1 MKKRKHCGRI
11 RKLIPTL
18 SESTSQRSRRVVSEH
33 LSECEACRA
42 FHARFQ
48 KLESILIRSKLQV
61 GEMARQS
68 RMRQSRVIVETTSLA
83 RKRAWCLRP
92 VPAGVGA
99 ALLAIAGAVVFALFN
114 EGSRVPSTARP
125 PLTRTPMVTR
135 AMAAERSSRT
145 LLGVAEVLRRREAP
159 SLGVPYTPPPLPGE
173 SFYPQLAH
181 QFTLES
187 DARLGK
193 IVQSKISLIAP
204 SAPRRESFFPRLL
217 ERSTTES
224 NGTLG
229 RILRSRVNLT
239 RRQDI

>member
-1 MKKRKHCGRI
+1 
-11 RKLIPTL
+11 
-18 SESTSQRSRRVVSEH
+18 
-33 LSECEACRA
+33 
-42 FHARFQ
+42 
-48 KLESILIRSKLQV
+48 
-61 GEMARQS
+61 
-68 RMRQSRVIVETTSLA
+68 
-83 RKRAWCLRP
+83 
-92 VPAGVGA
+92 
-99 ALLAIAGAVVFALFN
+99 
-114 EGSRVPSTARP
+114 
-125 PLTRTPMVTR
+125 
-135 AMAAERSSRT
+135 
-145 LLGVAEVLRRREAP
+145 
-159 SLGVPYTPPPLPGE
+159 
-173 SFYPQLAH
+173 LAH

>member
-1 MKKRKHCGRI
+1 MRKRKHCRRI
-11 RKLIPTL
+11 RKLIPTV
-18 SESTSQRSRRVVSEH
+18 SESTAERTRRTISEH

-48 KLESILIRSKLQV
+48 KLESILIRSRLQV

-68 RMRQSRVIVETTSLA
+68 RMRQSRVIVERTSLA

-92 VPAGVGA
+92 VPAGVA
-99 ALLAIAGAVVFALFN
+99 AILLVMAGAVVFVLFN
-114 EGSRVPSTARP
+114 EGGRVPPTARR
-125 PLTRTPMVTR
+125 PLTRTPTVTR
-135 AMAAERSSRT
+135 AMAAESASHT
-145 LLGVAEVLRRREAP
+145 LLGMAEILRRSEAP
-159 SLGVPYTPPPLPGE
+159 SLGVPYAPPPLPRE
-173 SFYPQLAH
+173 SFYPQLGH
-181 QFTLES
+181 QSALES

-193 IVQSKISLIAP
+193 IVQSKIALSTP
-204 SAPRRESFFPRLL
+204 SAPRRESLFPGLL
-217 ERSTTES
+217 ERSIAES